1 MFLRGRLQV
10 VDLTQFCSDVLVGL
24 LAAEL
29 VLVVVAGMALLAAFS
44 LDFEHT
50 GDIHWMRFQTLD
62 LVLAHLL
69 HWFVRGVFEDDAVQ
83 LGQIDVLAV
92 GVTGKRGRHF
102 VLSALA
108 QFWYFLVLMAIVVV

>member
-1 MFLRGRLQV
+1 MLLRGRLQV
-10 VDLTQFCSDVLVGL
+10 VDLTQFCPDVLVGL

-29 VLVVVAGMALLAAFS
+29 ILVVVPGMALLAAFS
-44 LDFEHT
+44 LDFEHA
-50 GDIHWMRFQTLD
+50 GDIHWMRLETLH

-69 HWFVRGVFEDDAVQ
+69 NWFVRRVFEDDAVQ

-92 GVTGKRGRHF
+92 RVPGKRGRHF

-108 QFWYFLVLMAIVVV
+108 QFWHFLVLVAIVVV